1 MNWNHRVFNIK
12 DQNAGEDL
20 FVVRETYYDENNEV
34 MGSCDL
40 SVMGETL
47 DELKWIA
54 NQILKCVEQPVLL
67 PCDEKHPSDIVQEL
81 VESLNHSSIK
91 TGCDMSDI
99 GNEIGL
105 ALGKYIS
112 KDKIGFELD
121 SLISGI
127 RHGISLVDGTH

>member
-1 MNWNHRVFNIK
+1 MTWNHRVFNIK

-34 MGSCDL
+34 MGSSDL

-67 PCDEKHPSDIVQEL
+67 PGDEKHPNDIVQEL